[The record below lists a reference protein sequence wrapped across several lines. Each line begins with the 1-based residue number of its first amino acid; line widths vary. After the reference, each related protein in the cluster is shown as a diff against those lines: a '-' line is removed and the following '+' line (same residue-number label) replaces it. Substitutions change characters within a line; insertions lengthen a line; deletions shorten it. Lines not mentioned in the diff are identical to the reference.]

1 MVPFAR
7 VADGQKR
14 LSRQALFSLCALCC
28 FVLLLEHSFTCSI
41 HCSVVSGSGG
51 IFVFFFPLNSEILCE
66 LGGGGGR
73 ERERERKGTYSACSE
88 EEAIMESSKL
98 KIWSDLKG
106 KVVLVASAVQDL
118 GFALSLSLA
127 KRNCRIVL
135 AGDAAQTRSVSQQI
149 KSALAI
155 SSHGTDEKL
164 DIVREVELD
173 LHRAREAD
181 VDAAVNQAW
190 HAFGRID
197 VLLTCSTAPGSRNTP
212 MEYTEGEWDETMA
225 VNLRTPWLLTKSIV
239 RRMQQMGH
247 GGSIIYV
254 SSVTGLGR
262 GYFPGV
268 SVHGASLAA
277 LHQLAVSLAM
287 ELGKYQIS
295 VMAIARGLTESDAL
309 PTLLTS
315 EQAVKMASRIIPSQR
330 WMNPGEDLE
339 GLVIFL
345 ASDSAKYS
353 TGNIFIVDGGQTLPR
368 PRMRS
373 YI

>member
-1 MVPFAR
+1 
-7 VADGQKR
+7 
-14 LSRQALFSLCALCC
+14 
-28 FVLLLEHSFTCSI
+28 
-41 HCSVVSGSGG
+41 
-51 IFVFFFPLNSEILCE
+51 
-66 LGGGGGR
+66 
-73 ERERERKGTYSACSE
+73 
-88 EEAIMESSKL
+88 MESGKL
-98 KIWSDLKG
+98 EIWSDLKG

-155 SSHGTDEKL
+155 SSHGTVSEL

-173 LHRAREAD
+173 LHRAQEAD

-190 HAFGRID
+190 HAFGRIH
-197 VLLTCSTAPGSRNTP
+197 VLLTCSTVPGSRNTP

-225 VNLRTPWLLTKSIV
+225 VNLRTPWLLTKSIA
-239 RRMQQMGH
+239 RQMQQTGH

-268 SVHGASLAA
+268 SVHGAALAA

>member
-1 MVPFAR
+1 MVPFGS
-7 VADGQKR
+7 VADDQKR
-14 LSRQALFSLCALCC
+14 LSRQSLFSLCALCRC
-28 FVLLLEHSFTCSI
+28 FVSLLEHSFTCST
-41 HCSVVSGSGG
+41 HC
-51 IFVFFFPLNSEILCE
+51 FV
-66 LGGGGGR
+66 
-73 ERERERKGTYSACSE
+73 
-88 EEAIMESSKL
+88 
-98 KIWSDLKG
+98 
-106 KVVLVASAVQDL
+106 DL

-155 SSHGTDEKL
+155 SSHGTVSEP

-173 LHRAREAD
+173 LHRAQEAD

-190 HAFGRID
+190 HAFGRIH

-225 VNLRTPWLLTKSIV
+225 VNLRTPWLLTKSIA
-239 RRMQQMGH
+239 RQMQQTGH

-254 SSVTGLGR
+254 SSITGLGR

-268 SVHGASLAA
+268 SVHGAALAA

-330 WMNPGEDLE
+330 WMNLGEDLE